1 MLSCSSSMPYEWN
14 APPKPE
20 SDSAIPEVP
29 ESECWVTYARSSGPG
44 GQNVNKRATK
54 AVVKWHVEGSETYD
68 ADQKALIA
76 EALANRINNEGFI
89 VISADA
95 ERSREQN
102 RKDALE
108 TLRRLVADT
117 LTPEEERIPTK
128 PSRASKRRRLDEKKK
143 RGDVKRQRQKKFGA
157 ED

>member
-1 MLSCSSSMPYEWN
+1 MPYEWKT
-14 APPKPE
+14 PPN
-20 SDSAIPEVP
+20 DIPDVP

-54 AVVKWHVEGSETYD
+54 TVLKWHVEGSETYD
-68 ADQKALIA
+68 PEQKTLIT
-76 EALANRINNEGFI
+76 EALTNRINNEGFV

-95 ERSREQN
+95 ERRREQN

-108 TLRRLVADT
+108 TLRSLVREA

-128 PSRASKRRRLDEKKK
+128 PTKASKQRRLTEKKK
-143 RGDVKRQRQKKFGA
+143 RGALKRERQKNYR
-157 ED
+157 EEE